1 MANSFVPSLHVFP
14 SDLASDQQ
22 KHFMKIN
29 VFPSKIGSSSGDRHT
44 IFLFIPGGSQN
55 GPLQW
60 IQEHG
65 YDEVKLTKLGA
76 GAIGAITRLM
86 PGGGAIGRAAGAA
99 AGTAAGAARIAGMGT
114 INPKVDVLYG
124 NTELRTF
131 QFSFFLAPQSQKETQ
146 ELQTIIKIL
155 RKYSAP
161 ELTRLPS
168 IVDSIPTGGFFTSPS
183 GQVSQ
188 LESGLWFIPPAEFQV
203 SFHTVQPNQS
213 DPSQIS
219 EQDNPYF
226 PRIGRCVLARTEVDY
241 TIQGE
246 YSTFKDG
253 APTNVQLT
261 LVFREMRVITQAD
274 VESGY

>member
-1 MANSFVPSLHVFP
+1 
-14 SDLASDQQ
+14 
-22 KHFMKIN
+22 MKIN
-29 VFPSKIGSSSGDRHT
+29 IFPNKGGSLAGDRHT
-44 IFLFIPGGSQN
+44 VFLFIPGGSQN

-60 IQEHG
+60 VQEHG

-76 GAIGAITRLM
+76 GAIGAVTRLM
-86 PGGGAIGRAAGAA
+86 PGGGALAGAA
-99 AGTAAGAARIAGMGT
+99 KVAGGVAAGAARVAGMGT

-124 NTELRTF
+124 NTELRQF
-131 QFSFFLAPQSQKETQ
+131 QFSFFLAPQSEKETQ
-146 ELQTIIKIL
+146 ELQTIIKLL

-161 ELTRLPS
+161 ELTRLPPGFEG
-168 IVDSIPTGGFFTSPS
+168 ITTGGFFTNPS

-203 SFHTVQPNQS
+203 SFHTVATNQT

-219 EQDNPYF
+219 EQENPYF

-253 APTNVQLT
+253 APTNVQLS

-274 VESGY
+274 IESGY